1 MATFSETANQLHC
14 SLWNSYIPKRLYSR
28 SEDFGS
34 SLRDSTE
41 LLLLQGSFRLQPLLE
56 MPGKLMKFPNTQLVP
71 CFGLKVQGKFRKDIS
86 YPEEIFETGKMKKF
100 KSTMRWI
107 FFCFFFPLKS
117 FFQNSYFSKQ
127 STRNNKNQLRTWDC
141 QETMTLKVVVHPL
154 RRLSTPVLGG
164 LPALLCLIIR

>member
-1 MATFSETANQLHC
+1 MIPPWKGSTTEWLNWEQGSRAEHKDSSGPPTDTITHRAAAGSVATFSETANQLHC
-14 SLWNSYIPKRLYSR
+14 SLWNSYIPERLYSR

-107 FFCFFFPLKS
+107 FFVFFFS
-117 FFQNSYFSKQ
+117 
-127 STRNNKNQLRTWDC
+127 
-141 QETMTLKVVVHPL
+141 
-154 RRLSTPVLGG
+154 
-164 LPALLCLIIR
+164 